1 MKRSTKISTAI
12 ILFFLIIAAII
23 IARHIIGLHFQKKF
37 GTRPPPGIIVTTVK
51 NFNFAEK
58 IETFGTAIPNKT
70 KAYNI
75 EKYQILSPI
84 EFNKKVKKGEIIA
97 KLKSK
102 NILAPFDGVVGK
114 RDFSNDIMV
123 SKSSMV
129 INIEDSSI
137 IFSDL
142 NIPETYAS
150 VIKKGLPIEASFSGY
165 KNKIYEGEIDSVA
178 SRINADTRS
187 LSIRIK
193 IINDESELIPGALL
207 SVKIKYNERNSL
219 SVPDTSVILEGSKVY
234 VYKVL
239 EDNKVKKTEVQIGL
253 RNLANLEII
262 SGLEKGDI
270 IVAEGLKK
278 VRPGLKIK
286 PIKN

>member
-1 MKRSTKISTAI
+1 MKRSTKISTVI
-12 ILFFLIIAAII
+12 ILFFLIIAGII
-23 IARHIIGLHFQKKF
+23 TARHMIGLHFQKKF
-37 GTRPPPGIIVTTVK
+37 GTRSSPGIIVTTVN
-51 NFNFAEK
+51 NFNFTEK
-58 IETFGTAIPNKT
+58 TETFGTAIPNKT

-75 EKYQILSPI
+75 EKYQVLSPI

-97 KLKSK
+97 KLKSR
-102 NILAPFDGVVGK
+102 NILAPFDGIVGK
-114 RDFSNDIMV
+114 RDFSNDLEV
-123 SKSSMV
+123 SKSSIV
-129 INIEDSSI
+129 INIEDTSI

-142 NIPETYAS
+142 NIPETYSS
-150 VIKKGLPIEASFSGY
+150 VVKKGLPIEASFSGY

-239 EDNKVKKTEVQIGL
+239 EDNTVKKTEIQIGL

>member
-1 MKRSTKISTAI
+1 MKRSTKIVSVI
-12 ILFFLIIAAII
+12 IIFFLIIAIVIVGRQMMGA
-23 IARHIIGLHFQKKF
+23 HFSKKF
-37 GTRPPPGIIVTTVK
+37 GKRPPPGIIVTTVN
-51 NFNFAEK
+51 NFTVVEK

-70 KAYNI
+70 RAYNI
-75 EKYQILSPI
+75 EKYQVLSPI

-97 KLKSK
+97 KLKSR
-102 NILAPFDGVVGK
+102 NILAPFDGIVGK
-114 RDFSNDIMV
+114 RDFSNDLEV
-123 SKSSMV
+123 SKSSIV
-129 INIEDSSI
+129 INIEDTSI

-150 VIKKGLPIEASFSGY
+150 VVKKGLPIEASFSGY
-165 KNKIYEGEIDSVA
+165 KNKIYEGEIDSIA

-239 EDNKVKKTEVQIGL
+239 EDNTVKKTEIQIGL

>member
-1 MKRSTKISTAI
+1 MKRSTKIVSVI
-12 ILFFLIIAAII
+12 IIFFLIIGIVIVGRQMMGA
-23 IARHIIGLHFQKKF
+23 HFSKKF
-37 GTRPPPGIIVTTVK
+37 GKRPPPEIIVATVN
-51 NFNFAEK
+51 NFTFVEK

-70 KAYNI
+70 RAYNI
-75 EKYQILSPI
+75 EKYQVLSPI

-97 KLKSK
+97 KLKSR
-102 NILAPFDGVVGK
+102 NILAPFDGIVGK
-114 RDFSNDIMV
+114 RDFSNDLEV
-123 SKSSMV
+123 SKSSIV
-129 INIEDSSI
+129 INIEDTSI

-142 NIPETYAS
+142 NIPETYSS
-150 VIKKGLPIEASFSGY
+150 VVKKGLPIEASFSGY

-239 EDNKVKKTEVQIGL
+239 EDNTVKKTEIQIGL

-270 IVAEGLKK
+270 IVAEGIKK